1 MTDDGRPKG
10 TTSLPRSAV
19 DRHPSLLAM
28 TNEKFQMTNGKSL
41 LPNFSYKDLR
51 PTTKA
56 IMPADQPFLEMRSI
70 TKTFPG
76 VRALDGVSLDLQKGE
91 VHALVGENGAGKST
105 LMKILGGVYP
115 HPQYG
120 GEVFI
125 AGSLQQFSSVR
136 DAEKAGIAVIYQ
148 ELSLVREMTVGENIF
163 LGREPRKLGVI
174 RWEELYR
181 RASQLLDDL
190 HLSIE
195 PHTLIRNLG
204 IGQQQ
209 LVEIAKALS
218 HDARILVL
226 DEPTAAL
233 NDGEVETLFVILN
246 KLRAR
251 GVGMIYISHKLNE
264 VFRISDRITVLRDGK
279 TVGTNLSSA
288 WTEPQIIARMVGR
301 EVGDI
306 FPVIDHAQGDTVFEV
321 ANFSVDDPGVAGKKL
336 VDNVSFSVRH
346 GEVLGIAGLMG
357 AGRSDLLMAIFG
369 AHAGRASGEI
379 KLEGKRIHIGN
390 PAEAIKQ
397 GIGFV
402 TEDRKRFGLVL
413 DQTILNNMTLAGLRR
428 ISGRFFTSVDAEA
441 AAGERSMKELRVKA
455 NSVFTI
461 AGTLSGGNQQK
472 VVLAKWLLTN
482 PRVLFLDEP
491 TRGIDVGAKQEIY
504 AQINKLAKSGLAI
517 VLVSSELPEVLGMA
531 DRILVLHEG
540 RITGEFSRAAATP
553 EKVMAC
559 ATGRVQQAA

>member
-1 MTDDGRPKG
+1 M
-10 TTSLPRSAV
+10 
-19 DRHPSLLAM
+19 
-28 TNEKFQMTNGKSL
+28 EK
-41 LPNFSYKDLR
+41 
-51 PTTKA
+51 
-56 IMPADQPFLEMRSI
+56 PAAFLEMRDI

-76 VRALDGVSLDLQKGE
+76 VRALDGVSFDLHRGE

-120 GEVFI
+120 GEVLI
-125 AGSLQQFSSVR
+125 EGSAQQFSGVK
-136 DAEKAGIAVIYQ
+136 DAEKAGIAVIFQ

-163 LGREPRKLGVI
+163 LGREPRRFGVI
-174 RWEELYR
+174 RWEELYS
-181 RASQLLDDL
+181 RAKSLLDDL
-190 HLSIE
+190 HLAIA
-195 PHTLIRNLG
+195 PHTPIRSLG

-218 HDARILVL
+218 HNANILVL

-233 NDGEVETLFVILN
+233 TDSEVETLFVILN

-251 GVGMIYISHKLNE
+251 GVGMIYISHKLDE
-264 VFRISDRITVLRDGK
+264 VFRISDRITVLRDGR
-279 TVGTNLSSA
+279 TVGTNITSE
-288 WTEPQIIARMVGR
+288 WTESSVIARMVGR

-306 FPVIDHAQGDTVFEV
+306 FPEVDHEKGDVVFEV
-321 ANFSVDDPGVAGKKL
+321 ANMSVYDPALRNKKL
-336 VDNVSFSVRH
+336 VDNVSFAVRR

-369 AHAGRASGEI
+369 AHPGAVSGEV
-379 KLEGKRIHIGN
+379 KLEGKRVNIRE
-390 PAEAIKQ
+390 PADAIKA

-428 ISGRFFTSVDAEA
+428 ISGRFVTSIDAESA
-441 AAGERSMKELRVKA
+441 AAQRSMSDLRVKA

-504 AQINKLAKSGLAI
+504 TQINALAKTGLAI
-517 VLVSSELPEVLGMA
+517 VLVSSELPEVLGLS
-531 DRILVLHEG
+531 DRIMVLHEG
-540 RITGEFSRAAATP
+540 RQTGEFLRATATP
-553 EKVMAC
+553 EAVMAC
-559 ATGRVQQAA
+559 ATGQSRKVA

>member
-1 MTDDGRPKG
+1 MTRLQTPDSRLQTG
-10 TTSLPRSAV
+10 L
-19 DRHPSLLAM
+19 
-28 TNEKFQMTNGKSL
+28 
-41 LPNFSYKDLR
+41 
-51 PTTKA
+51 
-56 IMPADQPFLEMRSI
+56 LEMRDI
-70 TKTFPG
+70 TKSFPG
-76 VRALDGVSLDLQKGE
+76 VRALDGVSFDLRQGE
-91 VHALVGENGAGKST
+91 IHALVGENGAGKST

-115 HPQYG
+115 HPHYG

-125 AGSLQQFSSVR
+125 EGGLRQFGSVR
-136 DAEKAGIAVIYQ
+136 DAENAGIAVIYQ
-148 ELSLVREMTVGENIF
+148 ELSLVREMSVGENIF
-163 LGREPRKLGVI
+163 LGREPRKFGVI

-181 RASQLLDDL
+181 RARELLDDL
-190 HLSIE
+190 HLAIDV
-195 PHTLIRNLG
+195 HTPIRSLG

-218 HDARILVL
+218 HNARILVL

-233 NDGEVETLFVILN
+233 TDGEAETLFGILN

-279 TVGTNLSSA
+279 TVGTNATSE
-288 WTEPQIIARMVGR
+288 WTEPQVIARMVGR

-306 FPVIDHAQGDTVFEV
+306 FPVIDHARGDIVFEV
-321 ANFSVDDPGVAGKKL
+321 ENFSVVDPVVAGKKL
-336 VDNVSFSVRH
+336 VDNVSFSVKR

-369 AHAGRASGEI
+369 AHAGRVSGDI
-379 KLEGKRIHIGN
+379 KVDGRRVVISS

-428 ISGRFFTSVDAEA
+428 ISGRFVTSIDAES
-441 AAGERSMKELRVKA
+441 AAGERAMKDLRVKA

-504 AQINKLAKSGLAI
+504 AQINTLARSGLAI
-517 VLVSSELPEVLGMA
+517 VLVSSELPEVLGMS
-531 DRILVLHEG
+531 DRVLVLHEG
-540 RITGEFSRAAATP
+540 RVTGEFTRASATP
-553 EKVMAC
+553 EQVMAC